1 MSVSTLYP
9 ASPNV
14 TGMLERASS
23 GDGDAMASVF
33 GVLYAE
39 LRRLASAAMRHER
52 VDHTLQPTALV
63 HETYLRL
70 ADYQGSWHNR
80 NHFFALAATGMR
92 RILVE
97 HARGRNAQKRGNGQR
112 RLSIHDVD
120 VPFSP
125 TDDGLDLVSLDTALA
140 RLGELDPRQARIVEL
155 RFFGGLTVEETASV
169 VGISERTVKR
179 EWQMSRAWLRR
190 EMAQS

>member
-1 MSVSTLYP
+1 
-9 ASPNV
+9 
-14 TGMLERASS
+14 MLNRAAS
-23 GDGDAMASVF
+23 GDDEAMASVF

-39 LRRLASAAMRHER
+39 LRRLAAAAMRHER
-52 VDHTLQPTALV
+52 SDHTLQPTALV

-70 ADYQGSWHNR
+70 ADYQGAWHNR

-97 HARGRNAQKRGNGQR
+97 HARGRNAVKRGSGQR
-112 RLSIHDVD
+112 RISIHDVD
-120 VPFSP
+120 VPASAQE
-125 TDDGLDLVSLDTALA
+125 DGIDLVALDTALV
-140 RLGELDPRQARIVEL
+140 RLAELDARQARIVEL

-169 VGISERTVKR
+169 IGISERTVKR

-190 EMAQS
+190 EMANN

>member
-1 MSVSTLYP
+1 MNVSTVFP
-9 ASPNV
+9 AGPSV
-14 TGMLERASS
+14 TGMLNRAAS
-23 GDGDAMASVF
+23 GDDEAMASVF
-33 GVLYAE
+33 GVLYSE

-63 HETYLRL
+63 HETFLRL
-70 ADYQGSWHNR
+70 SDYPGGWHNR

-97 HARGRNAQKRGNGQR
+97 HARGRNAVKRGSGQR
-112 RLSIHDVD
+112 RVSIHDVD
-120 VPFSP
+120 VPASAH
-125 TDDGLDLVSLDTALA
+125 DDGIDLVALDTALA
-140 RLGELDPRQARIVEL
+140 RLAELDSRQARIVEL

-169 VGISERTVKR
+169 IGISERTVKR

>member
-1 MSVSTLYP
+1 MCDG
-9 ASPNV
+9 AAI
-14 TGMLERASS
+14 RA
-23 GDGDAMASVF
+23 GG
-33 GVLYAE
+33 
-39 LRRLASAAMRHER
+39 SA
-52 VDHTLQPTALV
+52 
-63 HETYLRL
+63 
-70 ADYQGSWHNR
+70 G
-80 NHFFALAATGMR
+80 ALAATGMR

-112 RLSIHDVD
+112 RVSIQDVD

-125 TDDGLDLVSLDTALA
+125 TDDGIDLVSLDTALE
-140 RLGELDPRQARIVEL
+140 RLAGLDPRQARIVEL